1 MAGDAMDYYDVER
14 MVDNAAV
21 KLRAEFEEK
30 LRTALEAERVERQ
43 DADEALQRI
52 IDSRTAHLA

>member
-1 MAGDAMDYYDVER
+1 MDYYDVER